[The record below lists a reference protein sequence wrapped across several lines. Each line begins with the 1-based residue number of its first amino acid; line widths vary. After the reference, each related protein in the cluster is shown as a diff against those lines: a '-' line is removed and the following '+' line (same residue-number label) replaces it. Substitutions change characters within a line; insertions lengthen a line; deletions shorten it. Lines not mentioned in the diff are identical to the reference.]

1 VRDQVGEALTFH
13 VISTHTSQQAEHAE
27 AVAAVRAG
35 LKPRGAVRRTR
46 LWSVRNQT
54 VAPRRWRAAPGETE
68 TGGGDDRSDRSTDE
82 NTHAASP
89 PAYSS
94 TSARNV

>member
-1 VRDQVGEALTFH
+1 MCH

-46 LWSVRNQT
+46 LWSVQNQT
-54 VAPRRWRAAPGETE
+54 VAPRRWRAARGETE
-68 TGGGDDRSDRSTDE
+68 TGGGDDRSEALAWPTFQKAPNRWT
-82 NTHAASP
+82 T
-89 PAYSS
+89 
-94 TSARNV
+94 R